1 MASKISKKDLNLDGP
16 DKFQSTMELITDYIA
31 ENKKRFYSIV
41 AGTVLA
47 VFIAVFIYLYWSHY
61 QYAAREMYAKSQK
74 ETSENVESPEILAKN
89 IKIYKELT
97 DKYPHS
103 WSARMAH
110 YHLGNL
116 YYHAGELDNA
126 IASYKKF
133 VASRISDAAG
143 MKFLALTSIGY
154 CYEARK
160 DYKSALEYFEKA
172 QKNKKIGFES
182 MALRNIARMYEL
194 MNNRENALENYRKAL
209 EKTKDPS
216 MAVFIKYK
224 ISTLS

>member
-1 MASKISKKDLNLDGP
+1 MTSKISKKDLNLDGP
-16 DKFQSTMELITDYIA
+16 DKFQSTVELITDYIA

-61 QYAAREMYAKSQK
+61 QYEAQAMYAKAQK
-74 ETSENVESPEILAKN
+74 ETSQAIDSPEIIAKH
-89 IKIYKELT
+89 IAIYKDLT
-97 DKYPHS
+97 QKYPHS

-116 YYHAGELDNA
+116 YYKTGELDNA

-133 VASRISDAAG
+133 VSSRISDSGG
-143 MKFLALTSIGY
+143 MKFLALTAIGY

-172 QKNKKIGFES
+172 QKTKKTGFES
-182 MALRNIARMYEL
+182 MALRNIARIYEL
-194 MNNRENALENYRKAL
+194 MNDKENALENYKKAL
-209 EKTKDPS
+209 EKTTDPT
-216 MAVFIKYK
+216 MAVFIKNK
-224 ISTLS
+224 ISNLS

>member
-110 YHLGNL
+110 YHLGNI
-116 YYHAGELDNA
+116 YYKKGELDNA
-126 IASYKKF
+126 IDSYKKF
-133 VASRISDAAG
+133 VAAVKSDEAG
-143 MKFLALTSIGY
+143 IKFLALSSLGY

-172 QKNKKIGFES
+172 QKTKNIGFES
-182 MALRNIARMYEL
+182 IGYRNVARIYEL
-194 MNNRENALENYRKAL
+194 MGDKKKALENYKIAL
-209 EKTKDPS
+209 QRNIDPS
-216 MAVFIKYK
+216 MDLFIKRK
-224 ISTLS
+224 ISSLS